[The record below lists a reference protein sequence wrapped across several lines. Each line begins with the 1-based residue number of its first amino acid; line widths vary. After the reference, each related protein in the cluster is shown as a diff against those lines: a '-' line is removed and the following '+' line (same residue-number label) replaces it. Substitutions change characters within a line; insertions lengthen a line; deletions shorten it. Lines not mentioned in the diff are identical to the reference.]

1 MNLKNIDFG
10 AEYHISVSLN
20 VNDQSW
26 NGGITLITPPCPD
39 PDPVDSKKC
48 LVGDSNLPEFEE
60 RERPITTPKTS
71 IETIIGNSTVSIK
84 TESNGMDVYTSSI
97 SSFYYPSSSSNSSPN
112 VHHNKV
118 DLLFYCKKRDVS
130 CSACICPYIL
140 SSHYL

>member
-84 TESNGMDVYTSSI
+84 TESNGMDLYTYFFTLPFPLFI
-97 SSFYYPSSSSNSSPN
+97 I
-112 VHHNKV
+112 
-118 DLLFYCKKRDVS
+118 LLLRTVLLQTFIITK
-130 CSACICPYIL
+130 
-140 SSHYL
+140 